1 MDLNNVIEVKEIKRL
16 ITDKQSNEQSS
27 KNLLQFFNQII
38 LLANRQNSIIDNTPI
53 HSMAIEVHSE
63 PILSDHESDDDDE

>member
-1 MDLNNVIEVKEIKRL
+1 MDLNNVIEVKEIKQL
-16 ITDKQSNEQSS
+16 ITD

>member
-16 ITDKQSNEQSS
+16 ITDK
-27 KNLLQFFNQII
+27 NLLHFFNQII

-53 HSMAIEVHSE
+53 QSMAIEVHSE

>member
-1 MDLNNVIEVKEIKRL
+1 MDLNNVIEVTEIKRL
-16 ITDKQSNEQSS
+16 ITD

-38 LLANRQNSIIDNTPI
+38 LLANRQNQIVDDTPI

-63 PILSDHESDDDDE
+63 PILSDHESDSDEGE

>member
-1 MDLNNVIEVKEIKRL
+1 MDLNNVIEVTEIKRL
-16 ITDKQSNEQSS
+16 ITD

-63 PILSDHESDDDDE
+63 PILSDHESDSDEDE

>member
-16 ITDKQSNEQSS
+16 ITD